1 MMLRSLYPV
10 ASTMWKE
17 RWNAVAL
24 VGMVTQCIVGTVM
37 MLMIGEGL
45 PSISASMVLTC
56 TQKMAG
62 IYHVAYVKG
71 VHDARSR
78 Y

>member
-1 MMLRSLYPV
+1 
-10 ASTMWKE
+10 MWKE

-45 PSISASMVLTC
+45 PSISVSMALTY
-56 TQKMAG
+56 TQRMVG
-62 IYHVAYVKG
+62 IYHVAYAKG
-71 VHDARSR
+71 VLDARSR
-78 Y
+78 H

>member
-1 MMLRSLYPV
+1 MYPV

-45 PSISASMVLTC
+45 PSISAGMALTC
-56 TQKMAG
+56 TQRMVG
-62 IYHVAYVKG
+62 IYPAVYVKG
-71 VHDARSR
+71 VYDARSR
-78 Y
+78 H